1 MSPGSRADGERS
13 QAWQALTGLSWRGHE
28 CFLVST
34 SGYENTMKH
43 LPHCGNP
50 RPPSWWGRAP
60 VTTASRDV
68 SQEKY
73 PAYIWPVMKTN
84 KECTVI

>member
-28 CFLVST
+28 WLREYTLRKSEASKLVGT
-34 SGYENTMKH
+34 G
-43 LPHCGNP
+43 
-50 RPPSWWGRAP
+50 RRAP